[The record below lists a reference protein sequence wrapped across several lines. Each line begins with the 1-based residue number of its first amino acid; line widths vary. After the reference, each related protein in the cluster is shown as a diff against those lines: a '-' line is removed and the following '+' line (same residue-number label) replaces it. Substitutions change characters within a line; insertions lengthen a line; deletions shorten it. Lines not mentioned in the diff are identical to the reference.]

1 MTTQTT
7 TRTSQPTPAKL
18 GARTVIARQAAATNR
33 ALGIEIEAAEVRAVS
48 VIDGCIPEPQST
60 PKKNPVAP
68 ISAREAAPSGA
79 AIAPA
84 VPARGV
90 PVKSKMVYTRPVNPK
105 LVSARPVAP
114 VVSAA
119 EVKPAV
125 GQVVE
130 PIVPSAPVVRSLTP
144 PDYSIAPAAVL
155 PRFAGEPL
163 RADLL
168 WPPQARGTGEVWPPE
183 AKIEPGETTGRFPLA
198 YAWHMLATR
207 QLWSWNTEGR
217 ATQITAADA
226 IAHVISAAAKQ
237 QGGLRAASTSAHE
250 ATTPTALII
259 PNHLTEMA
267 QQELLDAAAAQ
278 QIHLALLPRPIAAAM
293 AWCDQHASEL
303 EADASMEGRSI
314 GSIAVL
320 HFGLDM
326 WEATTVDIIAKRID
340 GTMRFLPARR
350 RNPIEPLPSY
360 GVELMHRLAI
370 RSLEMSYQQMS
381 PARVWELVW
390 CTPWLKAALSLLS
403 DGNEPFPS
411 VVALAKHA
419 RSGEFLKQQ
428 CRQATQRIFR
438 AGEPIPGLL
447 RQCLG
452 KTPQFTDIRDWYAAR
467 KLEAPAEGFLG
478 AVITGPLANVPCDKD
493 AVGIHHL
500 QKIWAKPVRV
510 MIEGVTTPQGLLAR
524 SAGWHADFL
533 RKTGLGETPLVPTYL
548 ESLPRVRIAATVE
561 GQATWVDLLEESA
574 PLVAGGVAVKRPEP
588 LTGFPIKPDTTKFKI
603 AVHHEDWPT
612 VQIASARLPQIL
624 SQAEPVSLHAT
635 LRSSHGFP
643 VIELVPVHEGL
654 FGRHR
659 VLVDMRTMKDTGKKP
674 EEFLKSVGG

>member
-1 MTTQTT
+1 M
-7 TRTSQPTPAKL
+7 
-18 GARTVIARQAAATNR
+18 
-33 ALGIEIEAAEVRAVS
+33 GIEIEAAEVRS
-48 VIDGCIPEPQST
+48 VPVVDGCILEPSGA
-60 PKKNPVAP
+60 PKKNPVA
-68 ISAREAAPSGA
+68 IVSAREAAPSSA
-79 AIAPA
+79 AITPPAPS
-84 VPARGV
+84 RGA
-90 PVKSKMVYTRPVNPK
+90 PVKSKLVYTRPVNPK
-105 LVSARPVAP
+105 LVSARPAAPVAIAEETKPVAEPPVDPVAP
-114 VVSAA
+114 M
-119 EVKPAV
+119 
-125 GQVVE
+125 
-130 PIVPSAPVVRSLTP
+130 VPVIRSLTP

-183 AKIEPGETTGRFPLA
+183 ATIEPGQTTGRFPLA

-207 QLWSWNTEGR
+207 QHWSWNTEGR

-226 IAHVISAAAKQ
+226 IAQVVSAAAKQ
-237 QGGLRAASTSAHE
+237 QGGSHSASSSAHE
-250 ATTPTALII
+250 ASTPIALIV
-259 PNHLTEMA
+259 PNHLCELA
-267 QQELLDAAAAQ
+267 QQELLDVAWSQ
-278 QIHLALLPRPIAAAM
+278 QLNLALLPRPIAAAM
-293 AWCDQHASEL
+293 AWCDQYAQEL
-303 EADASMEGRSI
+303 EADASLDGRSI

-326 WEATTVDIIAKRID
+326 WEVTTVDIIAKMIN
-340 GTMRFLPARR
+340 GKVHFLPARR

-381 PARVWELVW
+381 AARVWELVW
-390 CTPWLKAALSLLS
+390 CTPWLKAALSLLG
-403 DGNEPFPS
+403 DGHEPFPS

-452 KTPQFTDIRDWYAAR
+452 KTPQFTDIRDWFAAR

-533 RKTGLGETPLVPTYL
+533 RKSAVESEGKLVPTYL
-548 ESLPRVRIAATVE
+548 ESLPRIRIAATVE
-561 GQATWVDLLEESA
+561 RQPTWVDLLEEA
-574 PLVAGGVAVKRPEP
+574 PPFVAGGIAMKRPEP
-588 LTGFPIKPDTTKFKI
+588 LTGFPIKADTTRFKI
-603 AVHHEDWPT
+603 AMHHEDWPT
-612 VQIASARLPQIL
+612 VRIATAPLPQVL
-624 SQAEPVSLHAT
+624 SQAEPVTLHAT
-635 LRSSHGFP
+635 LRASHGFP
-643 VIELVPVHEGL
+643 IIELVPVHEGL

-674 EEFLKSVGG
+674 DEFLKSVGG